1 MRTKSM
7 LATIFDEVLY
17 RSLVLAV
24 DRTADVCCLLPSRI
38 TAQLGAVCISTM
50 YIILELQRNL
60 HRSSVTN
67 TPYQKREICPGDFE
81 VFQKKKKGHFTHL
94 PMLSKYG
101 KITL

>member
-1 MRTKSM
+1 MPHICVVSFLKDLRCS
-7 LATIFDEVLY
+7 LGLY
-17 RSLVLAV
+17 S
-24 DRTADVCCLLPSRI
+24 
-38 TAQLGAVCISTM
+38 
-50 YIILELQRNL
+50 LELCVISKLRRNL

-67 TPYQKREICPGDFE
+67 TPYQKREICPGDYE